1 MRLRSR
7 GAVSRPVR
15 SPARRSKRVLWGLP
29 LLLATALGVTP
40 GRAHAFAFDAQG
52 STGVLQH
59 QTTGRPVTWAS
70 PSIPLRLNVS
80 RPGVPLAQVPA
91 TWDTSAT
98 AALALW
104 NTVVPAL
111 FTVDTTTQSPCD
123 ARDAINTIGFA
134 PDHCGEGFGDVIAFT
149 RKTYEARAGG
159 FVVTHADVVLHAQ
172 RCWDA
177 YSGPLRLT
185 FCGGTLSPVIDLQR
199 VLLHE
204 LGHVLGLEHPDE
216 AGQTV
221 PALMNRSLSDLDTLT
236 LDDRLGAAFLYPQ
249 PRPTAAPAPASAP
262 RGEGGSGG
270 GGGCT
275 LGVGQGIDPTLSA
288 LLLGLGVLLGW
299 RRTPPRDARP
309 AGDSST
315 PPQAAVCKE
324 RRKGP
329 VQP

>member
-7 GAVSRPVR
+7 GAVGRPVR
-15 SPARRSKRVLWGLP
+15 SPARRSRRVLWGLP
-29 LLLATALGVTP
+29 LLLATALGGTP
-40 GRAHAFAFDAQG
+40 GRAQAFAFDAQG

-59 QTTGRPVTWAS
+59 QTTGRPVTWAA
-70 PSIPLRLNVS
+70 PSIPFSLNVR
-80 RPGVPLAQVPA
+80 RPDVPLAQVPPS
-91 TWDTSAT
+91 WDTPVA

-111 FTVDTTTQSPCD
+111 FTVDITAQSPCD
-123 ARDAINTIGFA
+123 TGDAVNTIGFA

-159 FVVTHADVVLHAQ
+159 WVVTRADVVLNAQ
-172 RCWDA
+172 HCWDA
-177 YSGPLRLT
+177 YPGPLRPTL
-185 FCGGTLSPVIDLQR
+185 CAGTLSYVIDLQR
-199 VLLHE
+199 VVLHE

-249 PRPTAAPAPASAP
+249 PLTTPTAAPASAP
-262 RGEGGSGG
+262 DPRAGGGG

-275 LGVGQGIDPTLSA
+275 LGPGQGIDPTLSA
-288 LLLGLGVLLGW
+288 VLLGLVVVVRW
-299 RRTPPRDARP
+299 RRPRWRGARP
-309 AGDSST
+309 VGHASM
-315 PPQAAVCKE
+315 PPQAADGPQRW
-324 RRKGP
+324 RRP
-329 VQP
+329 SRP